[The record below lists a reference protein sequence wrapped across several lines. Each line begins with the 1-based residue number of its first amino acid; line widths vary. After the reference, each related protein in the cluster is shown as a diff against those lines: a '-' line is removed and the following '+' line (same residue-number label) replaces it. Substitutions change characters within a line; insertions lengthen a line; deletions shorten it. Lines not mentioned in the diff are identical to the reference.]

1 MLQPQ
6 VELCHHALGER
17 SRNMDIMNDSL
28 LNSLTASL
36 YIVAGL
42 VLWRRLMRGKVSTG
56 AMRFTII
63 AVGFIAALLHALILH
78 GDLWL
83 KNGLNLALTN
93 AASLTA
99 WAVAVLYLLATL
111 YKRIDN
117 LGIVIMP
124 LAALA
129 VVAAWI
135 WPGTHVVLPR
145 GTTAQSTHIIVSVLA
160 YGLLS
165 LSAVQSLLLLAQEGQ
180 LKQRQ
185 SSAFMR
191 ALPPLQTM
199 EQLMFQLM
207 GLGFVLLTL
216 TLISGAFFSEQLFG
230 QPLRFTHH
238 VILSVFA
245 WIVFAVLLLGH
256 WRFGWRGRPAIHW
269 TLGGFALLL
278 LAYFGSKLVLEVIL
292 GR

>member
-1 MLQPQ
+1 
-6 VELCHHALGER
+6 
-17 SRNMDIMNDSL
+17 MNDSL
-28 LNSLTASL
+28 LNCLTALL
-36 YIVAGL
+36 YAVAGL
-42 VLWRRLMRGKVSTG
+42 VLWRRLIRGQVNTG
-56 AMRFTII
+56 VIRFTII
-63 AVGFIAALLHALILH
+63 GVGVAAVLMHAYILY
-78 GDLWL
+78 GDLWFEG
-83 KNGLNLALTN
+83 GLNLALTN
-93 AASLTA
+93 AASLIG
-99 WAVAVLYLLATL
+99 WAIAVLFLLTTL

-117 LGIVIMP
+117 LGIIIMP
-124 LAALA
+124 LSALA

-135 WPGTHVVLPR
+135 WPGAHVVLPK
-145 GTTAQSTHIIVSVLA
+145 GTAAQSTHIIVSVLA

-165 LSAVQSLLLLAQEGQ
+165 LTAVQSLLLLAQEGQ

-238 VILSVFA
+238 VILSIFA

-256 WRFGWRGRPAIHW
+256 WRFGWRGRPAIRW

-278 LAYFGSKLVLEVIL
+278 LAYFGSKLILEVIL

>member
-1 MLQPQ
+1 
-6 VELCHHALGER
+6 
-17 SRNMDIMNDSL
+17 MNDLL
-28 LNSLTASL
+28 LNCLTASL
-36 YIVAGL
+36 YMVAGL
-42 VLWRRLMRGKVSTG
+42 VLWHRLMRGKVSAG
-56 AMRFTII
+56 ATRFMIIVVGLI
-63 AVGFIAALLHALILH
+63 AVLLHALILY
-78 GDLWL
+78 GGLWL
-83 KNGLNLALTN
+83 ETGLNLALTN
-93 AASLTA
+93 AASLIA
-99 WAVAVLYLLATL
+99 WAVAVLFLLTTL
-111 YKRIDN
+111 YKQIDN

-124 LAALA
+124 LAALS

-135 WPGTHVVLPR
+135 WPGAHVVLAK
-145 GTTAQSTHIIVSVLA
+145 GATAQSIHIIVSVLA

-165 LSAVQSLLLLAQEGQ
+165 LTAVQSLLLLVQEGR

-216 TLISGAFFSEQLFG
+216 TLISGAFFSEQLFS

-245 WIVFAVLLLGH
+245 WIVFGVLLLGH

-269 TLGGFALLL
+269 TLGGFTLLL

>member
-1 MLQPQ
+1 
-6 VELCHHALGER
+6 
-17 SRNMDIMNDSL
+17 MNDSL
-28 LNSLTASL
+28 LNCLTASL
-36 YIVAGL
+36 YAVAGL
-42 VLWRRLMRGKVSTG
+42 VLWRRLLRGKISTG
-56 AMRFTII
+56 AMRYTII
-63 AVGFIAALLHALILH
+63 AVGLTAVFLHALILR

-83 KNGLNLALTN
+83 EAGLNLAFTN
-93 AASLTA
+93 AASLIA
-99 WAVAVLYLLATL
+99 WAVAVLFLLTTL
-111 YKRIDN
+111 CKRIDN

-135 WPGTHVVLPR
+135 WPGAHVLSPK
-145 GTTAQSTHIIVSVLA
+145 GTTAQATHIIISLLA

-165 LSAVQSLLLLAQEGQ
+165 LTAVQSLLLLAQEGQ
-180 LKQRQ
+180 LKQRHF
-185 SSAFMR
+185 SAFMR

-199 EQLMFQLM
+199 ERLMFQLM

-230 QPLRFTHH
+230 QPFRFTHH

-245 WIVFAVLLLGH
+245 WIVFAALLLGH
-256 WRFGWRGRPAIHW
+256 WRFGWRGRPAIRW

-278 LAYFGSKLVLEVIL
+278 LAYFGTKLVLELIL

>member
-1 MLQPQ
+1 
-6 VELCHHALGER
+6 
-17 SRNMDIMNDSL
+17 MDIMNDSL
-28 LNSLTASL
+28 LNFLTASL

-42 VLWRRLMRGKVSTG
+42 VLWRRLLRGQVSTG

-63 AVGFIAALLHALILH
+63 AVGLIAVLLHALVLH

-83 KNGLNLALTN
+83 DAGLNLALTN
-93 AASLTA
+93 AASLIA
-99 WAVAVLYLLATL
+99 WAVAVLFLLTTL

-165 LSAVQSLLLLAQEGQ
+165 LTAVQGLLLLAQEGQ